1 MKHLDLALLLS
12 LFAAF
17 LLSVIGFF
25 RGDLS
30 AGLCGLS
37 LMVLLAAMNSVNLLI
52 DIRNALRR
60 RRNDLGYG

>member
-17 LLSVIGFF
+17 LLSAISFF